1 MNKKDKVK
9 KKKDKAKTKKHN
21 IRHKWK
27 LGIEEL
33 ATKHFDV
40 SSNAELIVREGNYQY
55 NIHDLVKRFGTP
67 LEVVFPFVI
76 EERLNELINTFKY
89 YIRLNKYRGKF
100 YFHYPMKVNQN
111 KEFVLPII
119 SEGAHIEVGSVNE
132 LWIVKR
138 MWEQEQFSRQIK
150 VICNGPKTN
159 KYLGLIYELKQKGLD
174 IVPIIEDRYELD
186 SLKEYRGELGIRVD
200 PEIKVQSH
208 WDKRIDRFG
217 FPGRELLDLGRIR
230 NLKILHY
237 HIGSQIIK
245 LEDMISPLKKVMDVY
260 IKLKAMN
267 PTLDTINL
275 GGGFAVPYIKRKMYS
290 ADSIVKRLLR
300 TLKEIADRRGI
311 PHPNIIVEWGRYLV
325 APAQITIYRII
336 SQKPIPKSTASWW
349 YIIDGSFI
357 NDLPDTWAIHQKWH
371 VVPVNY
377 LNAERLSRV
386 WLAGSSCDS
395 DDKYT
400 GNSNYVSLPRLEDL
414 EQNDK
419 SLYITF
425 FDTGAYQDSL
435 ASHHCLLSS
444 PAKIIAQNG
453 VITVARKRETAEE
466 VGKQFGW

>member
-1 MNKKDKVK
+1 MAKVK
-9 KKKDKAKTKKHN
+9 TKTKRRN
-21 IRHKWK
+21 LRLKWK
-27 LGIEEL
+27 LGIEEV

-40 SSNAELIVREGNYQY
+40 SPNAELIVREGNYQY
-55 NIHDLVKRFGTP
+55 NINDLVKRFGTP

-76 EERLNELINTFKY
+76 EERLNKLIDIFKY
-89 YIRLNKYRGKF
+89 YSRLNKYRGKF

-111 KEFVLPII
+111 KEFVLPIV

-132 LWIVKR
+132 LWLVKR

-174 IVPIIEDRYELD
+174 IVPIIEDRYELNYL
-186 SLKEYRGELGIRVD
+186 SEYKGELGIRID

-217 FPGRELLDLGRIR
+217 FTRRELLELGRIR

-237 HIGSQIIK
+237 HIGSQITK
-245 LEDMISPLKKVMDVY
+245 LEDMIAPLRKVMEVY
-260 IKLKAMN
+260 IKLKAMS

-275 GGGFAVPYIKRKMYS
+275 GGGFAVPYIKRKIYS
-290 ADSIVKRLLR
+290 TDSVVKRI
-300 TLKEIADRRGI
+300 LKILKDLSDRHEI
-311 PHPNIIVEWGRYLV
+311 PHPHVIVEWGRHIV
-325 APAQITIYRII
+325 APAQISIFRII
-336 SQKPIPKSTASWW
+336 AQKPIPKSVASWW
-349 YIIDGSFI
+349 YVIDGSFI

-377 LNAERLSRV
+377 LTAERLSRV

-395 DDKYT
+395 DDKYAGH
-400 GNSNYVSLPRLEDL
+400 GNYISLPRLEDL
-414 EQNDK
+414 EQNGK
-419 SLYITF
+419 PLYIAF

-453 VITVARKRETAEE
+453 VITVARKRETAED
-466 VGKQFGW
+466 VGKLFGW

>member
-1 MNKKDKVK
+1 MAKNKIKTK
-9 KKKDKAKTKKHN
+9 KHTKKHN

-27 LGIEEL
+27 LGIEEF
-33 ATKHFDV
+33 ATKHFDI
-40 SSNAELIVREGNYQY
+40 SSNTELIIREGNYQY
-55 NIHDLVKRFGTP
+55 NVHDLVKRFGTP

-76 EERLNELINTFKY
+76 EERLNELIAIFKY

-132 LWIVKR
+132 LWLVKR
-138 MWEQEQFSRQIK
+138 MWEQEQFSRHIK

-159 KYLGLIYELKQKGLD
+159 KYLSLINELKQKGLD
-174 IVPIIEDRYELD
+174 IVPIIEDQYELD
-186 SLKEYRGELGIRVD
+186 SLKAYKGELGIRID

-217 FPGRELLDLGRIR
+217 FTGKQLLDLGRIR

-245 LEDMISPLKKVMDVY
+245 LEDMISPLKKVMEVY
-260 IKLKAMN
+260 IKLKTIS

-275 GGGFAVPYIKRKMYS
+275 GGGFAVPYIKRKIYS
-290 ADSIVKRLLR
+290 ADNIVKRILKI
-300 TLKEIADRRGI
+300 LKEIADRHGI

-336 SQKPIPKSTASWW
+336 SQKSIPKSAASWW
-349 YIIDGSFI
+349 YVIDGSFI
-357 NDLPDTWAIHQKWH
+357 NDLLDTWAIHQKWH
-371 VVPVNY
+371 VVPVNH
-377 LNAERLSRV
+377 LDAEHLSRV

-400 GNSNYVSLPRLEDL
+400 GSGNYISLPRLEDL
-414 EQNDK
+414 EQDGN

-425 FDTGAYQDSL
+425 FDTGAYQDAL

-466 VGKQFGW
+466 IGKRFGW